1 MSILLSITKF
11 IIGAYLVLFII
22 YIFNLDM
29 KLIKLLQPMADNYYD
44 NIKRDRKL

>member
-1 MSILLSITKF
+1 MDILISIIKF
-11 IIGAYLVLFII
+11 IVGAYFTLFIV

-29 KLIKLLQPMADNYYD
+29 KLIKSLQPIADNYYD